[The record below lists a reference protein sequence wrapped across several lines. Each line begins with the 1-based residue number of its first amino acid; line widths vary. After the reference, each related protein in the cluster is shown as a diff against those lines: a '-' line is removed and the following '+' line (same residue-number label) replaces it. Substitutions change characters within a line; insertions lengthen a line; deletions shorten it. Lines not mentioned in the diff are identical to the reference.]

1 MRSPP
6 LLSSSPPLWPISMP
20 YSFLLS
26 SPTWKLLVEPPRPQ
40 NHQATQFQGHHSQ
53 CALSSM
59 EHFPSAGANPISHK
73 GPPWVSALLGSPK
86 NDHTLIWPSHLWTCQ
101 SLSFV
106 PSHLDIICLEQSPN
120 YFGSPSSGSP
130 TAETT
135 VRGLLR
141 PSQCSPLINICYT
154 ALIWGAQSERQI
166 W

>member
-1 MRSPP
+1 MELYTFSLMRSPP
-6 LLSSSPPLWPISMP
+6 LLSPPLWPISLP
-20 YSFLLS
+20 YSFLLL

-40 NHQATQFQGHHSQ
+40 KHQATQYQGHYSQ

-120 YFGSPSSGSP
+120 YFGSPNLAPQGQ
-130 TAETT
+130 
-135 VRGLLR
+135 R
-141 PSQCSPLINICYT
+141 QPLEVY
-154 ALIWGAQSERQI
+154 
-166 W
+166 